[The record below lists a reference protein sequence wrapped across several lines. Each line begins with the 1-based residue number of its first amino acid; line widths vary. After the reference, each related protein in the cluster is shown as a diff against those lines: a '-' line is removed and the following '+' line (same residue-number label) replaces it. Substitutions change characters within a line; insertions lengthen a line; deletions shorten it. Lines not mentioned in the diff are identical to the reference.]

1 MILWQNCDGNSGDD
15 TEMYLSRVVIDTRL
29 QQAMRALSN
38 PEILHGM
45 VEACFPQRCHRDL
58 WRLDVLRGQICLLLL
73 SREAPDLS
81 PLTTQIGVAD
91 EPPQTRDYQ
100 PLLDRI
106 KPGTAWRFR
115 LTANPVTS
123 VPSPN
128 KKRGRVKAI
137 TIAAHQREWLVGQAE
152 KHGFLLSPEQYDVVQ
167 SEWRI
172 FRRQGQTVSILSATF
187 EGILTVTEPELFCR
201 ALTEGIGRGKAYGMG
216 MMTVMAYG

>member
-1 MILWQNCDGNSGDD
+1 
-15 TEMYLSRVVIDTRL
+15 MYLSRVVIDTRL

-45 VEACFPQRCHRDL
+45 VEACFSERSHRNL
-58 WRLDVLRGQICLLLL
+58 WRLDILRGQTCLLLL
-73 SREAPDLS
+73 SREVPDLS
-81 PLTTQIGVAD
+81 PLTTQIGAAN

-106 KPGTAWRFR
+106 KPGTVWRFR

-123 VPSPN
+123 VPGPN
-128 KKRGRVKAI
+128 EKRGRVKAI
-137 TIAAHQREWLVGQAE
+137 TITVHQREWLARQAE
-152 KHGFLLSPEQYDVVQ
+152 KHGFMLGSEQYDVVQ

-187 EGILTVTEPELFCR
+187 EGILTVTDPELFCR
-201 ALTEGIGRGKAYGMG
+201 ALTEGIGRGKAFGMG
-216 MMTVMAYG
+216 MMTVMTYG